1 MDKKNIKKSFSKAL
15 KFIESKSFYLVLVL
29 CLGIVVFAGLFITSK
44 NIISS
49 IDFEANE
56 LFDDV
61 QFGLDNL
68 EFRTDVGGDMDKA
81 TSHKGISSTTN
92 LGLDEQTAISTDD
105 RLATSIENEEDL
117 EAKAQASSI
126 IEEKDIEF
134 ELPVAGKIIFDY
146 SMDKPIYS
154 KTLNDWRTHAGV
166 DIGASLG
173 TPVKAAADGIVK
185 EVKND
190 SRFGY
195 TVVIE
200 HGKTLT
206 SVYASLGK
214 EILVKENQKVK
225 VGEIIGSVGNSAP
238 FEILKSPHIH
248 FEILKDGKNE
258 DPKDYLPQLAE

>member
-1 MDKKNIKKSFSKAL
+1 MDKKNIKKSFSKGL

-49 IDFEANE
+49 IDFEAND

-68 EFRTDVGGDMDKA
+68 EFRTDVGGDIENK

-92 LGLDEQTAISTDD
+92 VGLDEQTAVSTND
-105 RLATSIENEEDL
+105 RMKASIEIEEEL

-126 IEEKDIEF
+126 IKEKDIEF
-134 ELPVAGKIIFDY
+134 ELPVVGKIIFDY
-146 SMDKPIYS
+146 SMDQPIYS

-200 HGKTLT
+200 HGKTFT

-214 EILVKENQKVK
+214 EILVKENQRVK
-225 VGEIIGSVGNSAP
+225 VGELIGNVGNSAP

-258 DPKDYLPQLAE
+258 DPKNYLPQLAE